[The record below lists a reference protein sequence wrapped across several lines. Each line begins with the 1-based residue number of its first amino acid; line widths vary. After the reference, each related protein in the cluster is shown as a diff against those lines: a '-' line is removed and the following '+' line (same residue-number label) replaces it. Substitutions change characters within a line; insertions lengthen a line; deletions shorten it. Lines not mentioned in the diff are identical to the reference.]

1 VYDPIVDPKPPNDQS
16 LPESFWASAPGS
28 SGSVRTFNPLQNDE
42 QTDVVIIGAG
52 YTGLSCALEL
62 SQKYNVNC
70 TIVEANQ
77 PGWGCSGRNGGFVLP
92 GTGRLSVQQMTRRW
106 GKKVSQNIYAEY
118 LESIDRVKDFIASG
132 IHCDETKGGYL
143 KLAHKQSLVGPL
155 HEQAKALSADY
166 GDSIVGL
173 TRQDIEE
180 NYLSGTSS
188 YGGIYYPNAIGI
200 NPWLFCQ
207 GLAAKVAQADIKIY
221 GNSAVISCERANNKH
236 IVNTQMGSIEAN
248 TLIIATNGYGQRKLH
263 HNLMDRTF
271 PVLSS
276 IIVTHPLN
284 AEQIESIGMR
294 AGLMVM
300 DTRALKYYYRIL
312 PDSRLLFG
320 GRGAVYGKDAD
331 DKKYLNALKHALHDT
346 FPSLQQVGISHFWS
360 GWVSVSIDDYPRIF
374 HDTSEN
380 MLYSAGYCGAGL
392 AFSIQAGKR
401 MAQLLIEPS
410 ALPDLPYWKTPLRKF
425 PIARLRRPALHAFYT
440 WQGLKSNIIK
450 QRS

>member
-1 VYDPIVDPKPPNDQS
+1 MYDPLVDLSPPSDRTV
-16 LPESFWASAPGS
+16 PDSFWADY
-28 SGSVRTFNPLQNDE
+28 SVRKGKSQTFGALQNDE

-62 SQKYNVNC
+62 SQKYNISC

-92 GTGRLSVQQMTRRW
+92 GTGRLSVQQMARRW
-106 GKKVSQNIYAEY
+106 GKTVTQSIYAEY
-118 LESIDRVKDFIASG
+118 LTSIDRVKNFIADG
-132 IHCDETKGGYL
+132 IYCEETKGGYL

-155 HEQAKALSADY
+155 HQQAKILSTDY
-166 GDSIVGL
+166 SDSIVGL
-173 TRQDIEE
+173 TQQEIKE
-180 NYLSGTSS
+180 NYLSGTPS
-188 YGGIYYPNAIGI
+188 YGGVYYPNAIGI

-207 GLAAKVAQADIKIY
+207 GLAAKVARADVKIY
-221 GNSAVISCERANNKH
+221 GNSAVVSCERVKNKH

-248 TLIIATNGYGQRKLH
+248 TLIIATNGYGQRKLY
-263 HNLMDRTF
+263 HNLIDRTF
-271 PVLSS
+271 PVISS

-284 AEQIESIGMR
+284 VEQIESIGMK

-312 PDSRLLFG
+312 PDNRLLFG

-331 DKKYLNALKHALHDT
+331 DKKYLNALKHALHAT
-346 FPSLQQVGISHFWS
+346 FPSLQQIGISHFWS
-360 GWVSVSIDDYPRIF
+360 GWVSVSIDDSPRIY

-380 MLYSAGYCGAGL
+380 MLYSTGYCGAGL

-401 MAQLLIEPS
+401 MAQLLVEPKT
-410 ALPDLPYWKTPLRKF
+410 LPDLPYWKTPLRKF
-425 PIARLRRPALHAFYT
+425 PMAAFRRPALKAFYT
-440 WQGLKSNIIK
+440 WQSLKSK
-450 QRS
+450 MLKHSS